1 MPAKL
6 LIVDDDM
13 DTLRLVGLMLER
25 QGYEVLASTGGRQA
39 LVLAESERPH
49 LILLDVMMPDVN
61 GLDVLR
67 QLRANE
73 ITADIPVILF
83 TAQSQLEDKLVGF
96 DVGADDY
103 LTKPVRPRELLAH
116 VKSVLSRA
124 LKTRELKP
132 IKTGGDSPGL
142 NPNL

>member
-13 DTLRLVGLMLER
+13 DTLRLVELMLQR
-25 QGYEVLASTGGRQA
+25 QGYEVLTASGGRQA
-39 LVLAESERPH
+39 VVLAKSELPS

-67 QLRANE
+67 KLRAYQD
-73 ITADIPVILF
+73 TAGIPIILF
-83 TAQSQLEDKLVGF
+83 TAKSELEDKLMGF

-103 LTKPVRPRELLAH
+103 LTKPVRPRDLVAHIQAVLA
-116 VKSVLSRA
+116 RA
-124 LKTRELKP
+124 IKTRELKP
-132 IKTGGDSPGL
+132 LKTVADSS
-142 NPNL
+142 

>member
-13 DTLRLVGLMLER
+13 DTLRLVELMLAR
-25 QGYEVLASTGGRQA
+25 QGYELLTATGGRQA
-39 LVLAESERPH
+39 VAIAQSKRPN

-67 QLRANE
+67 KLRACAD
-73 ITADIPVILF
+73 TADIPIILF
-83 TAQSQLEDKLVGF
+83 TAKSELEDKLIGF

-103 LTKPVRPRELLAH
+103 LTKPARPRELIAHIKAVLA
-116 VKSVLSRA
+116 RA
-124 LKTRELKP
+124 IKTRELKP
-132 IKTGGDSPGL
+132 LKTAGDSS
-142 NPNL
+142 